1 MMNRPAYL
9 FIFLFSVSALTGARI
24 VYAAAGDSIGNIA
37 TVNYIYQATPRVQES
52 SPTGNIIFGVGQG
65 STTNFIEDA
74 LVNFSVSSSDAA
86 AVTVVTGQTDA
97 VLTFVITNNGNSAQD
112 FLLTSA
118 DTTPNPFG
126 GLPENIDTVT
136 TAVFVED
143 GTNPGYQLAEDIET
157 YVDELPANASIT
169 VYLVSSIPAASPD
182 DLAAVSLVVQ
192 VAAGGSVGVEGIA
205 ITNDHNG
212 NISPAGTFSNGI
224 TSVVAGT
231 ASTVADTATLQFVFN
246 DPAGLNPED
255 IDSAGTGAQDAAR
268 NGQHSSTGAY
278 VIQSASAVVVSKTV
292 TVIDTL
298 GGNDPHQGATLRY
311 QLDVS
316 ISGSG
321 GISDLVITDPIPANT
336 TYTPASISLNS
347 VLQTDVDFA
356 TDGIDY
362 ARFDGTDVVVDLSE
376 QGVKSLTSTD
386 SPMTII
392 FDVTID

>member
-9 FIFLFSVSALTGARI
+9 FIFLFAVSALTGARI
-24 VYAAAGDSIGNIA
+24 VYAAAGDTIGNIA
-37 TVNYIYQATPRVQES
+37 TVNYIYQAAPRVQES
-52 SPTGNIIFGVGQG
+52 SPTGNTIFGVGQG

-74 LVNFSVSSSDAA
+74 LVNFSVSSTDAS

-97 VLTFVITNNGNSAQD
+97 VLTFVITNNGNDTQD

-118 DTTPNPFG
+118 NTTPNPFG

-136 TAVFVED
+136 TSVFVED
-143 GTNPGYQLAEDIET
+143 GTNPGYQLAEDVEPF
-157 YVDELPANASIT
+157 VDELAANASIT

-192 VAAGGSVGVEGIA
+192 VAAGGAVGVEGVA

-212 NISPAGTFSNGI
+212 NISPAGTFSNGT

-246 DPAGLNPED
+246 DPAGLSPED

-278 VIQSASAVVVSKTV
+278 VVQSSSAVVVSKTV

-336 TYTPASISLNS
+336 TYAPASISLNS
-347 VLQTDVDFA
+347 VAQTDVDFA

-362 ARFDGTDVVVDLSE
+362 ARFNGTDVVIDLSE
-376 QGVKSLTSTD
+376 QGAKSLTSAD
-386 SPMTII
+386 SPVTII